1 MMIKHLSAFCLAV
14 LVANSALA
22 AEAVKPSPKIN
33 YADNLLM
40 NSKTAKRLEG
50 MDTDEVKLALQEAR
64 ELLEQAKA
72 AHNSG
77 QTAEGSSLSSL
88 ALKKFTQAA
97 KLLPK
102 SESALKVLRKR
113 YLELDEEILSYLE
126 WYDSA
131 PYVSGDEQQAVDK
144 AKSEVLEAKGLF
156 ESNKYEA
163 ANKILTRV
171 LDDVVV
177 MTNRSMT
184 SSEIVNSLDFETP
197 EQEHKYELARNNE
210 YKRLIPIAEQ
220 QKAPKGGKLMLFKRF
235 VKKAEEI
242 RVQADSELNSGDIT
256 LSIKTLQN
264 STDQYLRAL
273 RMVGI
278 R

>member
-1 MMIKHLSAFCLAV
+1 MSVTA
-14 LVANSALA
+14 SALA

-40 NSKTAKRLEG
+40 NSKTAKRLEA
-50 MDTDEVKLALQEAR
+50 MESEEARLALEEAR
-64 ELLEQAKA
+64 ELLEQAKV
-72 AHNSG
+72 AHNRG
-77 QTAEGSSLSSL
+77 QKAEGSSLSSL

-113 YLELDEEILSYLE
+113 YIELDEEITSYLE

-131 PYVSGDEQQAVDK
+131 PYVSGDEQHAIDK
-144 AKSEVLEAKGLF
+144 AKSEVSEAKSLF
-156 ESNKYEA
+156 EKSKYEA
-163 ANKILTRV
+163 ANKVLTRV
-171 LDDVVV
+171 LDDVVI

-184 SSEIVNSLDFETP
+184 SSEIVSTLEFETP

-235 VKKAEEI
+235 VKKAEDI
-242 RVQADSELNSGDIT
+242 RIQADSELQSGDVEV
-256 LSIKTLQN
+256 SIKTLQN

>member
-1 MMIKHLSAFCLAV
+1 MTKYLWAFCLAV
-14 LVANSALA
+14 WVTGSAFA
-22 AEAVKPSPKIN
+22 AEPVKPSPKIN

-40 NSKTAKRLEG
+40 NSKTAKRLES
-50 MDTDEVKLALQEAR
+50 MDSEEVKLALQEAR
-64 ELLEQAKA
+64 DLLERAKV

-77 QTAEGSSLSSL
+77 NKAEGSSLSSL

-102 SESALKVLRKR
+102 SESALKVLRQR
-113 YLELDEEILSYLE
+113 YIELDEEIASYLE

-131 PYVSGDEQQAVDK
+131 PYVSGDEEEAIDK
-144 AKSEVLEAKGLF
+144 AKSNISDATVLF
-156 ESNKYEA
+156 ESSQYEA
-163 ANKILTRV
+163 ANKVLTRV

-184 SSEIVNSLDFETP
+184 SSEIVSSLEFETP
-197 EQEHKYELARNNE
+197 EQEHRYELARNNE

-242 RVQADSELNSGDIT
+242 RVQADLELESGDIKA
-256 LSIKTLQN
+256 SIKTLQN

-273 RMVGI
+273 RMIGI

>member
-1 MMIKHLSAFCLAV
+1 MMKTLSALCLVV
-14 LVANSALA
+14 LVSSSALA

-40 NSKTAKRLEG
+40 NSKIAKRLEA
-50 MDTDEVKLALQEAR
+50 MDSEEASLALQEAR
-64 ELLEQAKA
+64 ALLEQAKS

-77 QTAEGSSLSSL
+77 QKAEGSSLSSE

-113 YLELDEEILSYLE
+113 YIELDVEIASYLE
-126 WYDSA
+126 WYYSA
-131 PYVSGDEQQAVDK
+131 PYVSGDEREAISK
-144 AKSEVLEAKGLF
+144 AKSEVADAHALF
-156 ESNKYEA
+156 DNGKYEA
-163 ANKILTRV
+163 ANNILTRV
-171 LDDVVV
+171 LDDVVL

-184 SSEIVNSLDFETP
+184 STEIVSSLDFETP
-197 EQEHKYELARNNE
+197 KQEHKYELARNNE

-235 VKKAEEI
+235 VKKAESI
-242 RVQADSELNSGDIT
+242 RAQADSELGSGNVELAIE
-256 LSIKTLQN
+256 TLQN
-264 STDQYLRAL
+264 STDQYLKAL

>member
-1 MMIKHLSAFCLAV
+1 MTKYLSAFCLAV
-14 LVANSALA
+14 LVTSSAFA
-22 AEAVKPSPKIN
+22 AESVKPSPKIN

-40 NSKTAKRLEG
+40 NSKTAKRLEE
-50 MDTDEVKLALQEAR
+50 MDSEDARLALQEAR
-64 ELLEQAKA
+64 ELLEQAKV

-77 QTAEGSSLSSL
+77 QAAEGSSLSSL

-131 PYVSGDEQQAVDK
+131 PYVSGDEQEAVDK
-144 AKSEVLEAKGLF
+144 AKSEVLKAKMLF
-156 ESNKYEA
+156 DNSKYEA
-163 ANKILTRV
+163 ANKLLTRV
-171 LDDVVV
+171 LDNVVV

-184 SSEIVNSLDFETP
+184 SSEIVSSLDFETP
-197 EQEHKYELARNNE
+197 EQEHQYELARNNE

-220 QKAPKGGKLMLFKRF
+220 QKVPKGGKLMLFKRF
-235 VKKAEEI
+235 VKKAEDV
-242 RVQADSELNSGDIT
+242 RVQADSELQSGDIKA
-256 LSIKTLQN
+256 SIKTLQN

-273 RMVGI
+273 RMIGI

>member
-1 MMIKHLSAFCLAV
+1 MNKTLSALCLAV
-14 LVANSALA
+14 LVATPVFA
-22 AEAVKPSPKIN
+22 AEVVKPSPKIN
-33 YADNLLM
+33 YADNLLT
-40 NSKTAKRLEG
+40 NSKTAKRLES
-50 MDTDEVKLALQEAR
+50 MDSEEARLALQEAR
-64 ELLEQAKA
+64 DLLEQAKS

-77 QTAEGSSLSSL
+77 DKAAGSSLSSL

-102 SESALKVLRKR
+102 SESALKILRKR
-113 YLELDEEILSYLE
+113 YIKLDEEIASYLE

-131 PYVSGDEQQAVDK
+131 SYVSGDEQEAIDK
-144 AKSEVLEAKGLF
+144 AKSEILEAKSLF
-156 ESNKYEA
+156 EHSKYEA
-163 ANKILTRV
+163 ANKVLTRV

-184 SSEIVNSLDFETP
+184 SSEIVSSLEFETP

-235 VKKAEEI
+235 VKKAEDI
-242 RVQADSELNSGDIT
+242 RIQADSEAQSGDVET
-256 LSIKTLQN
+256 SIKTLQN

>member
-1 MMIKHLSAFCLAV
+1 MMKYLSAFCLIMCV
-14 LVANSALA
+14 SGSVLA
-22 AEAVKPSPKIN
+22 AEAVKFSPKIS

-40 NSKTAKRLEG
+40 NSKTAKRLE
-50 MDTDEVKLALQEAR
+50 ALDLEEAQSALKEAR
-64 ELLEQAKA
+64 DLLEQAKE
-72 AHNSG
+72 AHSQGDKKAGN
-77 QTAEGSSLSSL
+77 SLSSL

-102 SESALKVLRKR
+102 SESALSVLRKR
-113 YLELDEEILSYLE
+113 YIELDEEIASYLE
-126 WYDSA
+126 WYDTAS
-131 PYVSGDEQQAVDK
+131 YVSGDEQEAIER
-144 AKSEVLEAKGLF
+144 AKEEVAEARALF
-156 ESNKYEA
+156 DERKYEA

-184 SSEIVNSLDFETP
+184 SSEVVSSLDFETP

-235 VKKAEEI
+235 VKKAEDI
-242 RVQADSELNSGDIT
+242 RAQADAELESGNIEA
-256 LSIKTLQN
+256 SIKTLQN

-273 RMVGI
+273 RMIGI

>member
-1 MMIKHLSAFCLAV
+1 MMIKHLSALCLAV
-14 LVANSALA
+14 LVTNSALA
-22 AEAVKPSPKIN
+22 AEVVKPSPKIN

>member
-1 MMIKHLSAFCLAV
+1 MNKYLSALCLAA
-14 LVANSALA
+14 LVTNSAFA
-22 AEAVKPSPKIN
+22 AESVKPSPKIN

-40 NSKTAKRLEG
+40 NSKTAKRLEA
-50 MDTDEVKLALQEAR
+50 MESEEARLALEEAR
-64 ELLEQAKA
+64 DLLEQAKV
-72 AHNSG
+72 AHNNG
-77 QTAEGSSLSSL
+77 QKAEGSSLSSL

-113 YLELDEEILSYLE
+113 YIELDEEIASYLE

-131 PYVSGDEQQAVDK
+131 PYVSGDEQHSIDR
-144 AKSEVLEAKGLF
+144 AKSEVSDARVLF
-156 ESNKYEA
+156 EKSQYEA

-184 SSEIVNSLDFETP
+184 SSEIVSSLDFETP

-210 YKRLIPIAEQ
+210 YKRLIPIAEE

-235 VKKAEEI
+235 VKKAENI
-242 RVQADSELNSGDIT
+242 RVQADSELQSGDIET
-256 LSIKTLQN
+256 SIKTLQN

-273 RMVGI
+273 RMIGI

>member
-1 MMIKHLSAFCLAV
+1 MTKYLSAFCLAV
-14 LVANSALA
+14 LVTSSAFA
-22 AEAVKPSPKIN
+22 AESVKPSPKIN

-40 NSKTAKRLEG
+40 NSKTAKRLEE
-50 MDTDEVKLALQEAR
+50 MDSEDARLALQEAR
-64 ELLEQAKA
+64 ELLEQAKV

-77 QTAEGSSLSSL
+77 QAAEGSSLSSL

-131 PYVSGDEQQAVDK
+131 PYVSGDEQEAVDK
-144 AKSEVLEAKGLF
+144 AKSEVLKAKMLF
-156 ESNKYEA
+156 DNSKYEA

-184 SSEIVNSLDFETP
+184 SSEIVSSLDFETP
-197 EQEHKYELARNNE
+197 EQEHQYELARNNE

-220 QKAPKGGKLMLFKRF
+220 QKVPKGGKLMLFKRF
-235 VKKAEEI
+235 VKKAEDV
-242 RVQADSELNSGDIT
+242 RVQADSELQSGDIKA
-256 LSIKTLQN
+256 SIKTLQN

-273 RMVGI
+273 RMIGI

>member
-1 MMIKHLSAFCLAV
+1 MMNKYLSALCLAV
-14 LVANSALA
+14 LVTNSALA
-22 AEAVKPSPKIN
+22 AESVKPSPKIN

-40 NSKTAKRLEG
+40 NSKTAKRLEA
-50 MDTDEVKLALQEAR
+50 MESEEARLALEEAR
-64 ELLEQAKA
+64 GLLEQAKV

-77 QTAEGSSLSSL
+77 DKAEGSSLSSL

-113 YLELDEEILSYLE
+113 YIELDEEIASYLE

-131 PYVSGDEQQAVDK
+131 PYVSGDEQHAIDK
-144 AKSEVLEAKGLF
+144 AKSEVSEAKSLF
-156 ESNKYEA
+156 EKSKYEA
-163 ANKILTRV
+163 ANKVLTRV
-171 LDDVVV
+171 LDDVVI

-184 SSEIVNSLDFETP
+184 SSEIVSSLDFETP

-242 RVQADSELNSGDIT
+242 RTQADSELQSGSIET
-256 LSIKTLQN
+256 SIKTLQN

>member
-1 MMIKHLSAFCLAV
+1 MTKYLSAFCLAV
-14 LVANSALA
+14 LVTGSAFA
-22 AEAVKPSPKIN
+22 AESVKPSPKIN

-40 NSKTAKRLEG
+40 NSKTAKRLEE
-50 MDTDEVKLALQEAR
+50 MNSEDARLALQEAR

-77 QTAEGSSLSSL
+77 QAAEGSSLSSL

-113 YLELDEEILSYLE
+113 YLELDEEVLSYLE

-131 PYVSGDEQQAVDK
+131 PYVSGDEQEAVDK
-144 AKSEVLEAKGLF
+144 AKSEVLEAKMLF
-156 ESNKYEA
+156 DNSKYEA
-163 ANKILTRV
+163 ANKLLTRV

-197 EQEHKYELARNNE
+197 EQEHQYELARNNE

-220 QKAPKGGKLMLFKRF
+220 QKVPKGGKLMLFKRF
-235 VKKAEEI
+235 VKKAEDV
-242 RVQADSELNSGDIT
+242 RVQADLELQSGDIKA
-256 LSIKTLQN
+256 SIKTLQN

-273 RMVGI
+273 RMIGI

>member
-1 MMIKHLSAFCLAV
+1 MNNHLSVFCLALLFLTTSV
-14 LVANSALA
+14 VSAEVAKL
-22 AEAVKPSPKIN
+22 SPKIN

-40 NSKTAKRLEG
+40 NSKTAKRLEEL
-50 MDTDEVKLALQEAR
+50 DTEEARLALKEAR
-64 ELLEQAKA
+64 DLLEQAKEA
-72 AHNSG
+72 YRSG
-77 QTAEGSSLSSL
+77 EAKEASSLGSL
-88 ALKKFTQAA
+88 ALKKFTKAA

-102 SESALKVLRKR
+102 SESALKILRKR
-113 YLELDEEILSYLE
+113 YIELDEEIASYLE

-131 PYVSGDEQQAVDK
+131 PYVSGDEQEAIDK
-144 AKSEVLEAKGLF
+144 AKSEVSEAKILF
-156 ESNKYEA
+156 ESSKYEE

-171 LDDVVV
+171 LDDIVV

-197 EQEHKYELARNNE
+197 EQEHKYELARNDE

-220 QKAPKGGKLMLFKRF
+220 QKAPTGGKLMLFKRF
-235 VKKAEEI
+235 VKKA
-242 RVQADSELNSGDIT
+242 GDIRSEAD
-256 LSIKTLQN
+256 LQFQGGDIKSSIKTLQD
-264 STDQYLRAL
+264 STDQYLKAL

>member
-1 MMIKHLSAFCLAV
+1 MIKYFSAFCLAV
-14 LVANSALA
+14 LVTNSALA
-22 AEAVKPSPKIN
+22 AESVKPSPKIN

-40 NSKTAKRLEG
+40 NSETAKRLESV
-50 MDTDEVKLALQEAR
+50 DSEEARLALQEAR

-72 AHNSG
+72 AHTSG
-77 QTAEGSSLSSL
+77 AAAEGSSLSSL

-113 YLELDEEILSYLE
+113 YIELDEEIMSYLE

-131 PYVSGDEQQAVDK
+131 PYVSGDEQAAVDK
-144 AKSEVLEAKGLF
+144 ARSEVSEAKKLF
-156 ESNKYEA
+156 ESNQYEA
-163 ANKILTRV
+163 ANKMLTRV

-184 SSEIVNSLDFETP
+184 STEIVSSLDFETP
-197 EQEHKYELARNNE
+197 EQEHQYELARNNE

-235 VKKAEEI
+235 VKKAEDI
-242 RVQADSELNSGDIT
+242 RIQADSEMQAGDIQT
-256 LSIKTLQN
+256 AIKTLQG
-264 STDQYLRAL
+264 STDQYMKAL
-273 RMVGI
+273 QMIGI

>member
-1 MMIKHLSAFCLAV
+1 MMIKTLSALCLIV
-14 LVANSALA
+14 LVASSALA
-22 AEAVKPSPKIN
+22 AEVVKPSPKIN

-40 NSKTAKRLEG
+40 NSKTAKRLES
-50 MDTDEVKLALQEAR
+50 MDSEEAKLALQEAR
-64 ELLEQAKA
+64 DLLEQAKV

-77 QTAEGSSLSSL
+77 QKAEGSSLSSL

-113 YLELDEEILSYLE
+113 YIELDEEIASYLE

-131 PYVSGDEQQAVDK
+131 SYVSGDEQGAIDK
-144 AKSEVLEAKGLF
+144 AKSEVLEAKALF
-156 ESNKYEA
+156 EHSKYEA

-184 SSEIVNSLDFETP
+184 SSEIVSSLEFETA

-235 VKKAEEI
+235 VKKAEDI
-242 RVQADSELNSGDIT
+242 RVQADSEVQSGDVKT
-256 LSIKTLQN
+256 SIKTLQN

>member
-1 MMIKHLSAFCLAV
+1 MMIKSLSALCLAV
-14 LVANSALA
+14 LVTTSAA
-22 AEAVKPSPKIN
+22 MAEVVKPSPKIN

-40 NSKTAKRLEG
+40 NSKTAKRLEN
-50 MDTDEVKLALQEAR
+50 MDSEEARLALQEAR
-64 ELLEQAKA
+64 DLLERAKE

-77 QTAEGSSLSSL
+77 QKAEGSSLSSL

-102 SESALKVLRKR
+102 SQSALKVQRKR
-113 YLELDEEILSYLE
+113 YIELDEEITSYLE

-131 PYVSGDEQQAVDK
+131 SYVSGDEQETLDK
-144 AKSEVLEAKGLF
+144 AKLNISEAKILF
-156 ESNKYEA
+156 ENSKYEE
-163 ANKILTRV
+163 ANKILARV

-184 SSEIVNSLDFETP
+184 STEIVNSLDFETP

-220 QKAPKGGKLMLFKRF
+220 QKEPKGGKLMLFKRF
-235 VKKAEEI
+235 VKKAEDI
-242 RVQADSELNSGDIT
+242 RAQADVELQAGDIQT
-256 LSIKTLQN
+256 SIKTLQN

>member
-1 MMIKHLSAFCLAV
+1 MTKYLSAFCLAV
-14 LVANSALA
+14 LVTSSAFA
-22 AEAVKPSPKIN
+22 AESVKPSPKIN

-40 NSKTAKRLEG
+40 NSKTAKRLEE
-50 MDTDEVKLALQEAR
+50 MDSEDARLALQEAR
-64 ELLEQAKA
+64 ELLEQAKV

-77 QTAEGSSLSSL
+77 QAAEGSSLSSL

-131 PYVSGDEQQAVDK
+131 PYVSGDEQEAVDK
-144 AKSEVLEAKGLF
+144 AKSEVLKAKMLF
-156 ESNKYEA
+156 DNSKYEA
-163 ANKILTRV
+163 ANKLLTRV

-184 SSEIVNSLDFETP
+184 SSEIVSSLDFETP
-197 EQEHKYELARNNE
+197 EQEHQYELARNNE

-220 QKAPKGGKLMLFKRF
+220 QKVPKGGKLMLFKRF
-235 VKKAEEI
+235 VKKAEDV
-242 RVQADSELNSGDIT
+242 RVQADSELQSGDIKA
-256 LSIKTLQN
+256 SIKTLQN

-273 RMVGI
+273 RMIGI

>member
-1 MMIKHLSAFCLAV
+1 MMIKYLSAFCLAV
-14 LVANSALA
+14 LVTNSALA

-50 MDTDEVKLALQEAR
+50 MDTEEAKLALQEAR
-64 ELLEQAKA
+64 ALLEQAKA

-102 SESALKVLRKR
+102 SESALRVLRKR
-113 YLELDEEILSYLE
+113 YIELDEEILSYLE

-131 PYVSGDEQQAVDK
+131 PYVSGDEKQAVDK
-144 AKSEVLEAKGLF
+144 AKLEVLEAKGLF
-156 ESNKYEA
+156 ESSKYEA
-163 ANKILTRV
+163 ANKVLTRV

-184 SSEIVNSLDFETP
+184 SSEVVSSLEFETP
-197 EQEHKYELARNNE
+197 EQEYKYELARNNE

-264 STDQYLRAL
+264 STDQYLKAL

>member
-1 MMIKHLSAFCLAV
+1 M
-14 LVANSALA
+14 
-22 AEAVKPSPKIN
+22 
-33 YADNLLM
+33 
-40 NSKTAKRLEG
+40 
-50 MDTDEVKLALQEAR
+50 
-64 ELLEQAKA
+64 
-72 AHNSG
+72 
-77 QTAEGSSLSSL
+77 
-88 ALKKFTQAA
+88 KKFTQAA

-113 YLELDEEILSYLE
+113 YIELDEEIASYLE

-131 PYVSGDEQQAVDK
+131 SYVSGDEEEAIDK
-144 AKSEVLEAKGLF
+144 AKSEILEAKRLF
-156 ESNKYEA
+156 DNSRYEG
-163 ANKILTRV
+163 ANKLLARV
-171 LDDVVV
+171 LDDVVM

-184 SSEIVNSLDFETP
+184 SSEVINSLDFETP

-242 RVQADSELNSGDIT
+242 RVRADSELESGDIKA
-256 LSIKTLQN
+256 SIKTLQN

-273 RMVGI
+273 RMIGI

>member
-1 MMIKHLSAFCLAV
+1 MTKYLSAFCLAV
-14 LVANSALA
+14 WVTGSVFA
-22 AEAVKPSPKIN
+22 AEPVKPSPKIN

-40 NSKTAKRLEG
+40 NSKTAKRLES
-50 MDTDEVKLALQEAR
+50 MDSEEAKLALQEAR
-64 ELLEQAKA
+64 DLLERAKV

-77 QTAEGSSLSSL
+77 NKAEGSSLSSL

-113 YLELDEEILSYLE
+113 YIELDEEIASYLE

-131 PYVSGDEQQAVDK
+131 SYVSGDEEEAIDK
-144 AKSEVLEAKGLF
+144 AKSEILEAKRLF
-156 ESNKYEA
+156 DNSQYEG
-163 ANKILTRV
+163 ANKLLARV
-171 LDDVVV
+171 LDDVVM

-184 SSEIVNSLDFETP
+184 SSEVINSLDFETP
-197 EQEHKYELARNNE
+197 EQELKYELARNNE

-235 VKKAEEI
+235 VKKAEEV
-242 RVQADSELNSGDIT
+242 RAQADSELESGDIKA
-256 LSIKTLQN
+256 SIKTLQN
-264 STDQYLRAL
+264 ATDQYLRAL
-273 RMVGI
+273 RMIGI